1 MPLDLSQG
9 FGPSDRTADLFRR
22 SVWKRFFND
31 LLPRSG
37 WIGKQVGPVVSG

>member
-1 MPLDLSQG
+1 MPLDPSQG
-9 FGPSDRTADLFRR
+9 FGPPDRTADLFRR